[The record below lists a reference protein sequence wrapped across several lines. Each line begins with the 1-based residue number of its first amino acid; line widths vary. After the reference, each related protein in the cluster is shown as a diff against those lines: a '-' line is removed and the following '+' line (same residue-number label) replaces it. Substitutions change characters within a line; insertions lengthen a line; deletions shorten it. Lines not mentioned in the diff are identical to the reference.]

1 MLGIVKI
8 DDSQELE
15 NVRKYMIDIGKIDNN
30 QMVENVR

>member
-8 DDSQELE
+8 DDSEELE